1 MTPEF
6 AKNEI
11 NQFIQDGY
19 VILRGAFAESL
30 AAAGREFIWQ
40 KLEVSSDKPS
50 EWTEKIIHIQEAFS
64 CPPFDGIVN
73 ARIRTAVDELTG
85 VNRAYVHEYF
95 GWWPV
100 LFPGFPGPGGW
111 HVDGSNFH
119 HRLRSNEQG
128 LVTLYLFSDIDPG
141 DGGTAIARGSHHD
154 VARILAAAEPDGL
167 AIDELIERL
176 PEVSPRQVVEV
187 SGKAGD
193 VAFLHPFLI
202 HGFSAND
209 GSKVRFACNPQY
221 PLKKAMN
228 LDRDDGDYSPVEAAI
243 RIAIS

>member
-1 MTPEF
+1 MESVF
-6 AKNEI
+6 SESEI
-11 NQFIQDGY
+11 DQFIQDGY
-19 VILRGAFAESL
+19 VVLRNAFSERL
-30 AAAGREFIWQ
+30 ASKGRDFIWQ
-40 KLEVSSDKPS
+40 KLEVSENKPS

-64 CPPFDGIVN
+64 CPPFDEMMN
-73 ARIRTAVDELTG
+73 SRIRTAVEELTG
-85 VNRAYVHEYF
+85 RDRAYVHEYF
-95 GWWPV
+95 GWWAV

-128 LVTLYLFSDIDPG
+128 LVTLYLFSDIGHG
-141 DGGTAIARGSHHD
+141 DGGTAIAIGSHKD

-167 AIDELIERL
+167 AIGDLIERL
-176 PEVSPRQVVEV
+176 PVVDPRQVVEV

-209 GSKVRFACNPQY
+209 GSRIRFACNPQY
-221 PLKKAMN
+221 PLRKPMN
-228 LDRDDGDYSPVEAAI
+228 LDRDDGDHSPVEEAI